1 VHLVAFG
8 CKRSGDCSFFI
19 FFVVVVAMVLVLFFF
34 NKLYYLYCRHS
45 EKQKQA
51 LENIQKLDQTSIAAR
66 PSWNTSMMFP
76 YRYRQM
82 SKDEIPCLGRMF
94 KPMSFW
100 RQGCNPKV
108 KVPKKPSV
116 AKNHQLMHRQH
127 KMRQELAQNT
137 TISTFSKHAQYVSP
151 QFKRHLQRP
160 GMSAPTPEA
169 SGFYIPPS
177 GIRQDFPHLT
187 DFFTG
192 GNAKKLVRA
201 FMKYET
207 PL

>member
-1 VHLVAFG
+1 MLLLLLLLLLLPTV
-8 CKRSGDCSFFI
+8 FFLQFFCN
-19 FFVVVVAMVLVLFFF
+19 FFVIDICTIDI
-34 NKLYYLYCRHS
+34 YS

-51 LENIQKLDQTSIAAR
+51 LENIQKLDQTSIATR

-82 SKDEIPCLGRMF
+82 ATDEIPCLGPMF

-108 KVPKKPSV
+108 NVPKKPSV
-116 AKNHQLMHRQH
+116 TKNKQHKLMHRQH
-127 KMRQELAQNT
+127 KMRQELEKNT

-151 QFKRHLQRP
+151 QFIRHLQRP

-169 SGFYIPPS
+169 GGFYVPPT
-177 GIRQDFPHLT
+177 GIKQNFPHLT
-187 DFFTG
+187 RFFTG
-192 GNAKKLVRA
+192 GNAKRLVRA

>member
-1 VHLVAFG
+1 
-8 CKRSGDCSFFI
+8 
-19 FFVVVVAMVLVLFFF
+19 
-34 NKLYYLYCRHS
+34 
-45 EKQKQA
+45 
-51 LENIQKLDQTSIAAR
+51 
-66 PSWNTSMMFP
+66 MMFP

-82 SKDEIPCLGRMF
+82 ATDEIPCLGRMF

-108 KVPKKPSV
+108 NVPKKPSV
-116 AKNHQLMHRQH
+116 TKNKQHKLMHRQH
-127 KMRQELAQNT
+127 KMRQELEKNT

-169 SGFYIPPS
+169 GGFYVPPT
-177 GIRQDFPHLT
+177 GIKQNFPHLT
-187 DFFTG
+187 RFFTG
-192 GNAKKLVRA
+192 GNAKRLVRA

>member
-1 VHLVAFG
+1 M
-8 CKRSGDCSFFI
+8 
-19 FFVVVVAMVLVLFFF
+19 FFVVVVAMVLVFFF
-34 NKLYYLYCRHS
+34 FFKNKLYYLYCRHS